1 LRRMRRASGC
11 GAFLRA
17 MAALCCLCAGDAW
30 ADPAASAERR
40 KDQIEKIETDLLR
53 EREQYLKFDERE
65 KELLEQLSGLEREI
79 AEKRKSLGELEGRI
93 ALSKPELAKL
103 REKLGHT
110 ERSLKGIE
118 ERLAGRLVAFYK
130 YAKRGYVRVLATS
143 KDLDDL
149 SRKIQYLRIIMRGDR
164 GLFQETTAL
173 QQKHKQ
179 EFLLVREKLASIER
193 MERETSERLLSIKE
207 DMDRKVLVLMKIHKE
222 REFYETGVKEL
233 ESAAKGLRETLLHL
247 DKGEPRQRDLP
258 SHFASARGKL
268 PLPSPGKIIRGE
280 RSGAD
285 NGLKGVLIAC
295 RSGAEVKA
303 VFPGRVDFSGNLRGY
318 GEIIVVNHGSR
329 FFTVTAYL
337 SKRKREEGEMV
348 KAGDVIGLLG
358 KEGTSSDA
366 RLYFEI
372 RHGAVNLDP
381 LEWLKV
387 H

>member
-1 LRRMRRASGC
+1 
-11 GAFLRA
+11 
-17 MAALCCLCAGDAW
+17 MATLCCLCAGDAW
-30 ADPAASAERR
+30 ADPAASAVGR
-40 KDQIEKIETDLLR
+40 KGQIEKIESNLLR

-65 KELLEQLSGLEREI
+65 KELLVQLSGLEKEI
-79 AEKRKSLGELEGRI
+79 AEKKESLGELEDRI

-103 REKLGHT
+103 REKLART
-110 ERSLKGIE
+110 ERSLKEVE
-118 ERLAGRLVAFYK
+118 ERLAKRLVAFYK
-130 YAKRGYVRVLATS
+130 YAKRGYIRVLAVS

-149 SRKIQYLRIIMRGDR
+149 DKKAQYLGVIVRGDR
-164 GLFQETTAL
+164 RLLQETVAL
-173 QQKHKQ
+173 QQKYEH

-193 MERETSERLLSIKE
+193 MEKETSERLLSIKE
-207 DMDRKVLVLMKIHKE
+207 DMDRKVLVLMKIHNE

-233 ESAAKGLRETLLHL
+233 ESAARGLRETLLHL
-247 DKGEPRQRDLP
+247 DKGQPGQRDLP
-258 SHFASARGKL
+258 SRFASAKGKL

-285 NGLKGVLIAC
+285 NGLKGVLIEY

-318 GEIIVVNHGSR
+318 GEIIVINHGSR

-337 SKRKREEGEMV
+337 SKRKREEGDMV

-358 KEGTSSDA
+358 KEGTTSDA

-372 RHGAVNLDP
+372 RQGAANLDP